1 MSDNLPDRRSIR
13 LPDFD
18 YSSANWYYVTI
29 CVQDRICLLGKIV
42 QGQMYQLPFGH
53 LVNAFITSIP
63 QHYPGVDI
71 DTFQIMPH
79 HVHAIIMMN
88 ICGRTPVSAQRILIG
103 IS

>member
-29 CVQDRICLLGKIV
+29 CVQDRIFLLGKIV

-63 QHYPGVDI
+63 
-71 DTFQIMPH
+71 
-79 HVHAIIMMN
+79 A
-88 ICGRTPVSAQRILIG
+88 
-103 IS
+103 